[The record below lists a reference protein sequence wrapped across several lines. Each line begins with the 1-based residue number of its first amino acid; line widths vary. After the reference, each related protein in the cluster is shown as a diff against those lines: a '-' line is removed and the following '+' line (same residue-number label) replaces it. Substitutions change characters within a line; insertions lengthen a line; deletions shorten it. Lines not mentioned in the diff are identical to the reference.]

1 MKLKANAKINL
12 MLDVTG
18 VKENGYHK
26 LYTVMQSVSLCDT
39 LTVEKAE
46 GEEIIITCTEDKI
59 PCDKRNIVY
68 KCAEKFYEK
77 LGVTENRGLKIH
89 IEKNI
94 PSEAGLGGGS
104 SDGAAVLKALNL
116 IYGEPFSLRELL
128 FVGAGV
134 GADIPFI
141 LAGGTALCTDIGS
154 VVAPLPD
161 LKDCC
166 FVIVKPDSSTS
177 TKGAYEMIDSSCT
190 LRHPKGEKMTEALL
204 DGDILN
210 AFSFCDNIFEQVI
223 EVPER
228 VDIKDIMRKC
238 GANAACMSGSGS
250 SVFGAF
256 INKSDAEK
264 CEKLLKNKYRKVYLC
279 VPSEFG
285 VKVID

>member
-1 MKLKANAKINL
+1 MKFKANAKINL
-12 MLDVTG
+12 VLDVTG

-26 LYTVMQSVSLCDT
+26 LYTVMQSVSLCDEIT
-39 LTVEKAE
+39 AEKTA
-46 GEEIIITCTEDKI
+46 GEDIIITCSDENI

-68 KCAEKFYEK
+68 KCAESFYKK
-77 LGVTENRGLKIH
+77 LGITENRGLKVH
-89 IEKNI
+89 IEKRI

-104 SDGAAVLKALNL
+104 SDGACVLKALNI
-116 IYGEPFSLRELL
+116 IYGEPFSLRELM
-128 FVGAGV
+128 FIGAGV

-154 VVAPLPD
+154 VVAPLPSVKECVF
-161 LKDCC
+161 L
-166 FVIVKPDSSTS
+166 IVKPESSTS
-177 TKGAYEMIDSSCT
+177 TKGAYEMIDSNRS

-210 AFSFCDNIFEQVI
+210 AFTFCDNIFEQVI

-250 SVFGAF
+250 SVFGVF
-256 INKSDAEK
+256 MNRREAEK
-264 CEKLLKNKYRKVYLC
+264 CEKLLKEKYRNVYLC
-279 VPSEFG
+279 EPAQSG
-285 VKVID
+285 VEEVL